1 MGHRHFRWLLLLTGL
16 FVLRVVGQLVQA
28 IGPVSFLPPFD
39 DFQGSGLP
47 YGALLASQLAIIAVQ
62 VEILRRVRND
72 AIRPRLWLQRACFA
86 LGGVY
91 FTVMA
96 FRLVA
101 GTTFLAD
108 NSWFS
113 TSIPAFFHVVLAS
126 FLLVLGHYVR
136 RRSIAVPVATTGA
149 AASPGRPA

>member
-1 MGHRHFRWLLLLTGL
+1 MGHRHFRWLLFLTAL

-39 DFQGSGLP
+39 DFQGSTLP
-47 YGALLASQLAIIAVQ
+47 YGALLGAQLAIIAVQ
-62 VEILRRVRND
+62 VEILRRVRTD
-72 AIRPRLWLQRACFA
+72 SIRPRAWQHRACFA

-108 NSWFS
+108 NAWFS
-113 TSIPAFFHVVLAS
+113 KSIPAFFHVVLAS
-126 FLLVLGHYVR
+126 FLLALGHYVR
-136 RRSIAVPVATTGA
+136 RRSIAVAVRTTGVA
-149 AASPGRPA
+149 VPPGRAA